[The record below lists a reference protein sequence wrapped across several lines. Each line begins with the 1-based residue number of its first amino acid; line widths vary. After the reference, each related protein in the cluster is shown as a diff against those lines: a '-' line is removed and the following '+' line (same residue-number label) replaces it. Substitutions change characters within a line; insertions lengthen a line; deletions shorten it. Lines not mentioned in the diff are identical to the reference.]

1 MEFAEI
7 LTRATSAFGSRAA
20 AEQLLV
26 QPAIGLDGRRPI
38 DVLATPAGVELVE
51 DLLGRI
57 EHGVYT

>member
-1 MEFAEI
+1 MTLTEI
-7 LTRATSAFGSRAA
+7 LARATSAFGSQAA
-20 AEQLLV
+20 AEQWLA

-57 EHGVYT
+57 KYGVYT